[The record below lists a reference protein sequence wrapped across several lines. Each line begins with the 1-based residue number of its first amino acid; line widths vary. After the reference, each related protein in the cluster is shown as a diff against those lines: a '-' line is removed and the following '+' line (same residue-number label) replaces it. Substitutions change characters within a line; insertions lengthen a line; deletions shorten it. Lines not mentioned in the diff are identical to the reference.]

1 MIKGEKKRT
10 PITRMRNEIRD
21 RTTNLAKKKKKRIVK
36 EYCEQLYGQVFRVT
50 QTTKTIKKEID
61 NMNTSIIHT

>member
-1 MIKGEKKRT
+1 MKLET
-10 PITRMRNEIRD
+10 ELPT
-21 RTTNLAKKKKKRIVK
+21 LQKKKKKRIVK